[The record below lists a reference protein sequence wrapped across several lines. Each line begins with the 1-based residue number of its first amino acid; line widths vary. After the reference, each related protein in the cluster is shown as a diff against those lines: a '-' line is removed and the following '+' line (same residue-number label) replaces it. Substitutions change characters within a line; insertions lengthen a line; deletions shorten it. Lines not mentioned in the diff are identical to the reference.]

1 MVTREGSPLSINR
14 ASSEEAA
21 MPRTP
26 AEKLQIKPGTELLFG
41 PSTPEHR
48 ALLDP
53 LPEGVAV
60 VDGIHRD
67 TADVA
72 VMFASD
78 RDELDALLSEVLP
91 LLSAPRAVWIG
102 YPKGNKADINRD
114 SIWRRV
120 EEVGWTLNANIS
132 LSDVWSSV
140 RLKRVG

>member
-1 MVTREGSPLSINR
+1 MVTREGSSLSINR
-14 ASSEEAA
+14 ASSEEVA
-21 MPRTP
+21 MPRTT

-41 PSTPEHR
+41 PSTPEQR

-78 RDELDALLSEVLP
+78 RDELDALLSDVLP
-91 LLSAPRAVWIG
+91 LLSAPRAIWIG
-102 YPKGNKADINRD
+102 FPKGNRADINRD

-120 EEVGWTLNANIS
+120 EEVGWTLTANIS

>member
-1 MVTREGSPLSINR
+1 
-14 ASSEEAA
+14 
-21 MPRTP
+21 MPRTT
-26 AEKLQIKPGTELLFG
+26 AEKLQIKPGAELLFG
-41 PSTPEHR
+41 PSTPEQR

-53 LPEGVAV
+53 LPEGVTV

-67 TADVA
+67 TAGVA
-72 VMFASD
+72 VAFASN
-78 RDELDALLSEVLP
+78 RGELDALLSDVLP
-91 LLSAPRAVWIG
+91 LLTTPRAVWIG

-132 LSDVWSSV
+132 LSEVWSLV

>member
-1 MVTREGSPLSINR
+1 MVTRDGSPLGIHR
-14 ASSEEAA
+14 ASSEEVT
-21 MPRTP
+21 MPRTT
-26 AEKLQIKPGTELLFG
+26 AEKLQIKPGNELLIG
-41 PSTPEHR
+41 PSTPDQR

-67 TADVA
+67 TTDVA

-78 RDELDALLSEVLP
+78 RDELEALLNEVLP
-91 LLSAPRAVWIG
+91 LLSTPRAVWIG

-114 SIWRRV
+114 SIWQRV